1 MLCSSLKSAFKV
13 NQKTRVFQKGEK
25 ESFLDFEWSR
35 LSYNVLV
42 YWLHVCLPG
51 GNLVCAVSS
60 VSRGTMQRTCGKRG
74 QVQGQLW
81 DSPCD
86 LIKEITLGLSQK
98 KKKKSNFITLTPKS
112 SHATH
117 YVFRN
122 QIYLQLFP
130 KTIASTQDNLQ
141 IITLCLWSISTVSVK
156 LIRETNRNTYLYSY
170 LYIRCFSIYTCNFH
184 KL

>member
-13 NQKTRVFQKGEK
+13 NHKTRVFQKGEK

-98 KKKKSNFITLTPKS
+98 KKKK
-112 SHATH
+112 
-117 YVFRN
+117 V
-122 QIYLQLFP
+122 
-130 KTIASTQDNLQ
+130 
-141 IITLCLWSISTVSVK
+141 ISLLLLLNPHMLPTMFSE
-156 LIRETNRNTYLYSY
+156 IR
-170 LYIRCFSIYTCNFH
+170 YTCNYFQ
-184 KL
+184 KPLLLLRIICR